1 MIGVEYLPETLMDS
15 CLEVLKLTTDDRE
28 MIKITVE
35 TMVELRDSLFDGRD
49 DSGFEEPPP
58 VSLLLLSLD

>member
-1 MIGVEYLPETLMDS
+1 MDS